1 MKAMNLADSLETPAK
16 AFLASPYRQINLPFR
31 YNPNSDSSS
40 AFVND
45 VDKSIDTSSIK

>member
-1 MKAMNLADSLETPAK
+1 MKAMNLTDSLERPAK
-16 AFLASPYRQINLPFR
+16 VILDSQYRQINLPFR

-45 VDKSIDTSSIK
+45 ADKSIDTSSIK